1 MGDLHLSEKPSLD
14 RALRVSSRIL
24 VFTGAGI
31 STPSGIPDFRGPE
44 GIWKKRQPVYY
55 QDFMSSEASRR
66 EYWAYKLE
74 GRGAFRQAEPNTVHR
89 SLVSLEEAGKIHLV
103 VTQNV
108 DGLHSRAGTGDS
120 RLVELHGT
128 NSRVECQTC
137 GIDSSPADAYKFF
150 ESEASCP
157 KCTCGGFL
165 KPATISFGQG
175 LKSED
180 IERAMAGAAECD
192 LVISLGS
199 TLSVEPAASVPLAAA
214 RRGVPY
220 YIVNRGPTEHDGLSC
235 ITRRLDGAV
244 EDIFPASVKSALEFS
259 SDEEIG
265 HQV

>member
-1 MGDLHLSEKPSLD
+1 MGNLDLNNKPGLTQ
-14 RALRVSSRIL
+14 ALRSSGSIL
-24 VFTGAGI
+24 LFTGAGI

-44 GIWKKRQPVYY
+44 GVWKKRQPVYY

-66 EYWAYKLE
+66 EYWDYKLE
-74 GRGAFRQAEPNTVHR
+74 GWESFRQAEPNTVHR
-89 SLVSLEEAGKIHLV
+89 SMVSLEEAGKLHLV

-137 GIDSSPADAYKFF
+137 GKDSSPAEAFKFF
-150 ESEASCP
+150 KGEGSCP
-157 KCTCGGFL
+157 KCACGGFL
-165 KPATISFGQG
+165 KSSTISFGQG

-192 LVISLGS
+192 LIISLGS

-220 YIVNRGPTEHDGLSC
+220 YIINRGPTEHDGLTC
-235 ITRRLDGAV
+235 ITERLDGAV
-244 EDIFPASVKSALEFS
+244 EEIFPASVKAALESS
-259 SDEEIG
+259 SDEEIR